1 MEIVV
6 DPADAASCD
15 REPIRTPGSIQPHG
29 IMLVAS
35 IDSLRVTHV
44 AGDVE
49 QGLDIHDWHDQTV
62 DIVLGET
69 LAARVASL
77 CGPDGMDGFIGQLR
91 TKAGDLLDV
100 NAYRSVPYIII
111 ELEPADSADA
121 GGNGQAMERVAII
134 AAELEQ
140 GASPT
145 DVCRRAVAEVRSLTG
160 FDRVMVYQFLEDGA
174 GTVLAEDRRGDVH
187 GFLNHHFPGSDIPQQ
202 ARELYVRNL
211 FRVIP
216 DSFYQPAELRPTWTD
231 ARPLDMS
238 NASLRSVSP
247 IHVRYLQNMGVRAS
261 ASFSIVIGGV
271 LWGLVACH
279 NMTPRTIPHS
289 VRISCRALVGSL
301 ALQIKAKEEAEGYLQ
316 RIRLR
321 ACEDEIVALLSEEG
335 PLEIGLPRH
344 LDEVGRMMNGDGVAV
359 LRGHELVSH
368 GHCPAESEI
377 RELAVW
383 VMTRSSSPVFSSP
396 CLANTYPPAARFPK
410 SGSGLLA
417 ITLSTSE
424 PWLLCWFR
432 AERLETVDWA
442 GNPHKDLESR
452 HQAALTPRASFAAWS
467 ETVSG
472 HARPWS
478 VAEIEAA
485 TRLRAVLLEVRH
497 NRQTQELNHRLT
509 RTLMEKDL
517 LLLQKDLAIGEA
529 NHRVQNSLGLVSS
542 FLAMQSRASDDPG
555 LHSALE
561 EARRRL
567 TAVALV
573 HRRLYRGDTVGRIN
587 AGNYLGELC
596 ADTFAFMG
604 QDWSGHLTLDVEP
617 VLVPTDWAVTLGLV
631 LTELLINSN
640 KYAYAGVAGPI
651 RVELDQTPTHVRMV
665 VSDRGVGRSSHRI
678 GFGSRIMDGLVKQL
692 GGKLN
697 ETDNQ
702 PGLRVEVNIPLRPVA
717 ALSM

>member
-1 MEIVV
+1 MGIVFE
-6 DPADAASCD
+6 PGDAASCD

-29 IMLVAS
+29 MMLVAS
-35 IDSLRVTHV
+35 IDSLLVSHV
-44 AGDVE
+44 AGNVE
-49 QGLDIHDWHDQTV
+49 QVLGIHDWHGRTLDTL
-62 DIVLGET
+62 LGDT
-69 LAARVASL
+69 LAARVAL
-77 CGPDGMDGFIGQLR
+77 LGGPDGTDGFMGRLR
-91 TKAGDLLDV
+91 TNAGDLLDV
-100 NAYRSVPYIII
+100 SAHRSVPYIII
-111 ELEPADSADA
+111 ELEPANSADIGA
-121 GGNGQAMERVAII
+121 GQSMERVAVI
-134 AAELEQ
+134 AAGFERL
-140 GASPT
+140 ASPV
-145 DVCRRAVAEVRSLTG
+145 DVCRQAAAEIRSLTG
-160 FDRVMVYQFLEDGA
+160 FDRVMVYRFLDDA
-174 GTVLAEDRRGDVH
+174 GTVLAEDRRDDVH

-202 ARELYVRNL
+202 ARELYARNL

-216 DSFYQPAELRPTWTD
+216 DAFYQPAELRPAWTD
-231 ARPLDMS
+231 LRPLDMS
-238 NASLRSVSP
+238 DASLRSVSL

-279 NMTPRTIPHS
+279 NMTPRMIPHD
-289 VRISCRALVGSL
+289 VRISCRALVGGM

-335 PLEIGLPRH
+335 PLEVVLSRH

-359 LRGHELVSH
+359 LRGQELVST

-377 RELAVW
+377 RALGGWLMA
-383 VMTRSSSPVFSSP
+383 RSLSPVFSSL
-396 CLANTYPPAARFPK
+396 CLAKSYPAAARFPK

-417 ITLSTSE
+417 ITLSTDE

-432 AERLETVDWA
+432 AERLETVNWA
-442 GNPHKDLESR
+442 GNPHKDLEAG
-452 HQAALTPRASFAAWS
+452 HATPLTPRASFADWS

-485 TRLRAVLLEVRH
+485 TRLRAVLLEVQH

-509 RTLMEKDL
+509 RILMEKDL
-517 LLLQKDLAIGEA
+517 LLLQKELAIGEV

-555 LHSALE
+555 LQAALE

-573 HRRLYRGDTVGRIN
+573 HRRLYRGDTVDRIN
-587 AGNYLGELC
+587 AGHYVEELC

-604 QDWSGHLTLDVEP
+604 QDWAGHLTLNVEP
-617 VLVPTDWAVTLGLV
+617 VLIPTDWAVTLGLV

-640 KYAYAGVAGPI
+640 KYAYAGASGPI
-651 RVELDQTPTHVRMV
+651 CVELDRTPAHVRMV
-665 VSDRGVGRSSHRI
+665 VSDRGIGRSSHQI

-692 GGKLN
+692 GGTLS

-702 PGLRVEVNIPLRPVA
+702 PGLRVEVRIPIQAVA
-717 ALSM
+717 VLSL